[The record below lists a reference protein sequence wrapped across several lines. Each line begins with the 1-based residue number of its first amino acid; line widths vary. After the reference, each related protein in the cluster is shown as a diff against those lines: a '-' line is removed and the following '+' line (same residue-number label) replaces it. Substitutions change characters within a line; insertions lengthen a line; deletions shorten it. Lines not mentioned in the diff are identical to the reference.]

1 MRTNIDID
9 DQLIEEV
16 MKMADVKTKKEA
28 VDLALKEFL
37 KVKRKK
43 NLLDLAGKVQF
54 YDGYDPKALRRS
66 RYDVD

>member
-16 MKMADVKTKKEA
+16 MKLADVKTKKEA

-54 YDGYDPKALRRS
+54 YDGYDPKALRRD
-66 RYDVD
+66 RHDAD

>member
-16 MKMADVKTKKEA
+16 MKMAEVKTKKEA

-43 NLLDLAGKVQF
+43 NLLELAGKVQF
-54 YDGYDPKALRRS
+54 YEGYDPKDLRRT
-66 RYDVD
+66 RYDAD